1 MQSNS
6 QTPQQR
12 PRSNKNLVRREAKK
26 EAREEVR
33 RLAKQKAKNM
43 GFNYRGGSSL
53 KPRRRKLHIS
63 EYLASLLTP
72 ETMNVPAPSLGPY
85 PTREFSLKSVWEIKL
100 NTAAAVSDAV
110 CFDVD
115 PGQLYPIDYGVGS
128 AGTLIMH
135 YGNTNSQESSHLLGT
150 GAPGATDSSG
160 PAWLS
165 ELRQRAGNAFLNSA
179 SLKVDYV
186 GGTFKDAGLLC
197 YATVPVLDR
206 NSSAA
211 APPLDTSIATWP
223 LAGSVPTPQ
232 GIHLFWLP
240 GEYGRA
246 DRVLLCDY
254 TWSGGQ
260 GLDDS
265 TSAIVKGI
273 SGENVGS
280 YWRVFATTGVD
291 NGDSVFRVTLTQ
303 NFSFITS
310 DKLFASSPSTKVGW
324 SSPLQQVVEKR
335 ALAQAVHSNS
345 ANSIIGVPTS
355 RLGRDKEPVEDPR
368 FQKQRT
374 ASLSK
379 FLKKEWD
386 RVSPYLGKLLWDNK
400 GAIGNYI
407 SDLVTP
413 ASPAGWSSEVIAIEE
428 VAEEAAEALPLLAL

>member
-1 MQSNS
+1 
-6 QTPQQR
+6 
-12 PRSNKNLVRREAKK
+12 
-26 EAREEVR
+26 
-33 RLAKQKAKNM
+33 
-43 GFNYRGGSSL
+43 
-53 KPRRRKLHIS
+53 
-63 EYLASLLTP
+63 
-72 ETMNVPAPSLGPY
+72 
-85 PTREFSLKSVWEIKL
+85 
-100 NTAAAVSDAV
+100 
-110 CFDVD
+110 
-115 PGQLYPIDYGVGS
+115 
-128 AGTLIMH
+128 
-135 YGNTNSQESSHLLGT
+135 
-150 GAPGATDSSG
+150 
-160 PAWLS
+160 
-165 ELRQRAGNAFLNSA
+165 
-179 SLKVDYV
+179 
-186 GGTFKDAGLLC
+186 
-197 YATVPVLDR
+197 
-206 NSSAA
+206 
-211 APPLDTSIATWP
+211 
-223 LAGSVPTPQ
+223 
-232 GIHLFWLP
+232 
-240 GEYGRA
+240 
-246 DRVLLCDY
+246 LLCDY